1 MHVHDLL
8 QLDSLDLTLLWGE
21 GPALTRAISGVT
33 TTDHAD
39 PARSPRPG
47 ELVLSGLE
55 WWTPDDGRVQ
65 ADRFVSA
72 LHSAGA
78 TVLLAGEETHGKVPD
93 DLVASCRAHGIVLV
107 AVPAHTTFHAVT
119 EAVQQ
124 RRRGDPG
131 RRATGHDGPP
141 ESTGAIR
148 QAAGC
153 PAADELVALAAGGPA
168 EGAALETAL
177 RACGLPPSGP
187 YRVVVAT
194 TVGEER
200 GQAVSALAEA
210 LRCAPGERFAAGR
223 LPGGEAVAFVP
234 VDPDAERRL
243 SLAELWPT
251 LYAGPPQIP
260 LHAGVSGPARAPEG
274 LNSALGQ
281 ARYALATA
289 RAQAPDRARV
299 TAVEDLSTLGS
310 LLAGVPAEV
319 RTAFTSRVL
328 GPLAHGGGSHRMLVE
343 TLEVFLAHHGS
354 WARTAAALQLHVNSV
369 HYRIQRIESL
379 TGRDLSRLE
388 HKLDLQAALLCR

>member
-8 QLDSLDLTLLWGE
+8 QLNPLDLTLLWGE
-21 GPALTRAISGVT
+21 GPALARDISGVT
-33 TTDHAD
+33 ATDHED
-39 PARSPRPG
+39 PAPCPRPD

-55 WWTPDDGRVQ
+55 WWTPDDGRRK

-78 TVLLAGEETHGKVPD
+78 AALLAAEETHGKVPD
-93 DLVASCRAHGIVLV
+93 DLVESCRAHGIALV
-107 AVPAHTTFHAVT
+107 AVPAHTTFRTVT
-119 EAVQQ
+119 EAVNQ

-131 RRATGHDGPP
+131 GRATGPDGLS
-141 ESTGAIR
+141 ESGGGIP

-153 PAADELVALAAGGPA
+153 PAADALVALASAGPA
-168 EGAALETAL
+168 EGAALDAAL
-177 RACGLPPSGP
+177 RACGLPTSGP

-194 TVGEER
+194 TVGEES
-200 GQAVSALAEA
+200 GQAVSALADA
-210 LRCAPGERFAAGR
+210 LRRSPGEPLVAGR
-223 LPGGEAVAFVP
+223 LPDGEAVALVP
-234 VDPDAERRL
+234 ADPDAERRL
-243 SLAELWPT
+243 SPGDLWPT
-251 LYAGPPQIP
+251 LYAHRAQTP
-260 LHAGVSGPARAPEG
+260 LHAGISGPVRAPED
-274 LNSALGQ
+274 LNSALQQ
-281 ARYALATA
+281 ARYALKAA

-299 TAVEDLSTLGS
+299 TAVEDLSTLGA

-319 RTAFTSRVL
+319 RTAFSSRVL
-328 GPLAHGGGSHRMLVE
+328 GPLSRGGGSHRMLLG
-343 TLEVFLAHHGS
+343 TLEVFLTHHGS